1 MTTEGGAATEKVRFF
16 QSTRFTLFL
25 LSVVERKIGIRQILH
40 HKLCVIIGACHHITP
55 SDSCRQDFREVGE
68 IQTVFSPQPLGKS
81 LSPEK
86 KIREEGGGAS

>member
-1 MTTEGGAATEKVRFF
+1 MATEGGAATEKVRFF
-16 QSTRFTLFL
+16 QSTRFPLFL

-40 HKLCVIIGACHHITP
+40 NKLCVIIGTCHH
-55 SDSCRQDFREVGE
+55 DSIRLLPTGLVGE